1 MHELAITEEILSLVL
16 SEGQKNNAERVKQ
29 VTLVI
34 GEMTGIVNESVSF
47 YFNEISKGTIAEGA
61 HLLFKRVPAA
71 GKCRDCAHQF
81 EVKDFVWA
89 CPHCGSLNIDITAGK
104 ELYLESLEV
113 I

>member
-1 MHELAITEEILSLVL
+1 MHELAVTEEILSLVL
-16 SEGQKNNAERVKQ
+16 SEANKNSATKVKH
-29 VTLVI
+29 VKLVI

-61 HLLFKRVPAA
+61 TLSFKRIPAA
-71 GKCRDCAHQF
+71 GRCRDCGYQF

-89 CPHCGSLNIDITAGK
+89 CPHCESLNINITAGK
-104 ELYLESLEV
+104 ELYLESLGV